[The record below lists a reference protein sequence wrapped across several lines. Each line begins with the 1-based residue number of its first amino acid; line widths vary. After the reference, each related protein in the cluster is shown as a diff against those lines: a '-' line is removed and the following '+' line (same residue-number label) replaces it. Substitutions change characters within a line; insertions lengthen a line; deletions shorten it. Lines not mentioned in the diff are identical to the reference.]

1 MAAVS
6 LTLLHSRTMRAH
18 TSTVV
23 VLRVRTDPSLTSGY
37 LHILLMFFK
46 AIFIGPELDMW
57 SMLVHLFFTTLFHYK
72 VDSPWSVSF
81 SRNSVLYFLLHHFN
95 KSLNPPLTPA
105 MCIYRPHQFTHQ
117 TLWFC
122 FVYVRHKQFSCQ
134 CLNSIIRT
142 AEKKKLNF
150 WHCSPRIHR
159 QITLKLFIPC
169 SCKAQTNIWK
179 LICKWNSKAWKSKPH
194 STKTFHIWVWR
205 SRGEGS
211 LVASQIL
218 KGNASSSIVK
228 ACM

>member
-81 SRNSVLYFLLHHFN
+81 SRNSVLYFLSHYFN
-95 KSLNPPLTPA
+95 KSPDPPLPPA

-117 TLWFC
+117 TQWFR

-142 AEKKKLNF
+142 AEKKKLSF
-150 WHCSPRIHR
+150 WLCSPRIH
-159 QITLKLFIPC
+159 ITLKL
-169 SCKAQTNIWK
+169 
-179 LICKWNSKAWKSKPH
+179 LISAVAKHRRTYGNWFASEILKHENPNH
-194 STKTFHIWVWR
+194 TPQKTFHIWVWR
-205 SRGEGS
+205 APREGS

-218 KGNASSSIVK
+218 KGNASSSVVK
-228 ACM
+228 AGM